1 MSENRPRRP
10 FGIKAYLL
18 VMAVT
23 VVIGA
28 FSGAA
33 SAILETVFG
42 VSGFWVNAVILLV
55 AMAVAT
61 ALCIWWWRGID
72 EAAREA
78 HKWAWWWGGT
88 GGMAVGAIVVLSLQ
102 LGEDVPIT
110 ATNLSAGDLIAGGMM
125 AILLFQVVGYSIAW
139 AAWWLRH
146 R

>member
-42 VSGFWVNAVILLV
+42 VSGFWVNAPLLLIAMGA
-55 AMAVAT
+55 AMA
-61 ALCIWWWRGID
+61 LCVWWWRGID

-88 GGMAVGAIVVLSLQ
+88 GGMAVGAALVLSLQ
-102 LGEDVPIT
+102 LGGAPINT
-110 ATNLSAGDLIAGGMM
+110 TDMSAGDLIAAGMM
-125 AILLFQVVGYSIAW
+125 SILLFQVVGYSIAW